1 MMLSIVFIS
10 HISTDIER
18 SHCHRHSEWTTH
30 LLFSMSKPNSNY
42 GVLELQNYG
51 VLAVTWQICDF

>member
-18 SHCHRHSEWTTH
+18 SHCHRHSAWTTH

-51 VLAVTWQICDF
+51 VLAVT